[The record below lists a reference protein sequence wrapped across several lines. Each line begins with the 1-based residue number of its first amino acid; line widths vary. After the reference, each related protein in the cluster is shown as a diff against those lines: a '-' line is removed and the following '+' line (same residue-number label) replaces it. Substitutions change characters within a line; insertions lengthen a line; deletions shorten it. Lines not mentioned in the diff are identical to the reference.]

1 MPRPSAWDKEE
12 VINVLKAAKHSV
24 VTEHGIA
31 GPTNTVWKQL
41 SDLLRGEMSP
51 KNMYT
56 FVKLNRHNCWE
67 TLEIKN
73 EESEEPDCTDTEPE
87 YISDDPDENPHN
99 TDFQMTISYDEWAT
113 VWKEEVE
120 YSNTNG
126 QTRQYTILKR
136 GTWTHLLNQ
145 NIWEST
151 KSPCTITFKRAKVYP
166 NSLSKPI
173 DITGYCTE
181 CNARLSI
188 VSESMPE
195 EGKPVLL
202 QCQIQNVDD
211 NLHTGKRKRRL
222 TGARRKIVS
231 EELCKGKQLPHV
243 WRVTEA
249 HNIMNLGDPEPSH
262 LPNLATLRK
271 AKQEKKSKELGNQDP
286 ILSLQVIK
294 HSVPHS
300 GSIHDIGLDNFF
312 CHYWTPSQMHVYKA
326 MSKIP
331 GSTVSFD
338 ATGTVVKKLKRP
350 TGTSGHIFLYQGVL
364 SSPGVHIPVV
374 QMLSERHDIQA
385 IQNWLSEW
393 RRAGAAVPKEVV
405 CDFSLAL
412 LGGVV
417 KAFTLQ
423 PDLKTYI
430 DQCFGVL
437 MGKEYSTLPPCFV
450 RVDVAHCIKI
460 ISRWDCLRK
469 KGNRVRE
476 FYLRAMAQ
484 LLQSVTMDQAK
495 ELIRSIVVVALSES
509 EGSDAKGTPVFS
521 RLT

>member
-1 MPRPSAWDKEE
+1 MYSR
-12 VINVLKAAKHSV
+12 LL
-24 VTEHGIA
+24 
-31 GPTNTVWKQL
+31 NTVWKQL

-120 YSNTNG
+120 YSNTSG

-145 NIWEST
+145 KIWEST

-211 NLHTGKRKRRL
+211 NLHTGKRKTRL

-286 ILSLQVIK
+286 I
-294 HSVPHS
+294 
-300 GSIHDIGLDNFF
+300 
-312 CHYWTPSQMHVYKA
+312 C
-326 MSKIP
+326 
-331 GSTVSFD
+331 
-338 ATGTVVKKLKRP
+338 R
-350 TGTSGHIFLYQGVL
+350 
-364 SSPGVHIPVV
+364 
-374 QMLSERHDIQA
+374 
-385 IQNWLSEW
+385 
-393 RRAGAAVPKEVV
+393 
-405 CDFSLAL
+405 
-412 LGGVV
+412 
-417 KAFTLQ
+417 
-423 PDLKTYI
+423 
-430 DQCFGVL
+430 
-437 MGKEYSTLPPCFV
+437 
-450 RVDVAHCIKI
+450 
-460 ISRWDCLRK
+460 
-469 KGNRVRE
+469 
-476 FYLRAMAQ
+476 
-484 LLQSVTMDQAK
+484 
-495 ELIRSIVVVALSES
+495 
-509 EGSDAKGTPVFS
+509 
-521 RLT
+521 

>member
-1 MPRPSAWDKEE
+1 
-12 VINVLKAAKHSV
+12 
-24 VTEHGIA
+24 
-31 GPTNTVWKQL
+31 
-41 SDLLRGEMSP
+41 
-51 KNMYT
+51 
-56 FVKLNRHNCWE
+56 
-67 TLEIKN
+67 
-73 EESEEPDCTDTEPE
+73 
-87 YISDDPDENPHN
+87 
-99 TDFQMTISYDEWAT
+99 
-113 VWKEEVE
+113 
-120 YSNTNG
+120 
-126 QTRQYTILKR
+126 
-136 GTWTHLLNQ
+136 
-145 NIWEST
+145 
-151 KSPCTITFKRAKVYP
+151 
-166 NSLSKPI
+166 
-173 DITGYCTE
+173 
-181 CNARLSI
+181 
-188 VSESMPE
+188 
-195 EGKPVLL
+195 
-202 QCQIQNVDD
+202 
-211 NLHTGKRKRRL
+211 
-222 TGARRKIVS
+222 
-231 EELCKGKQLPHV
+231 
-243 WRVTEA
+243 
-249 HNIMNLGDPEPSH
+249 
-262 LPNLATLRK
+262 
-271 AKQEKKSKELGNQDP
+271 
-286 ILSLQVIK
+286 
-294 HSVPHS
+294 
-300 GSIHDIGLDNFF
+300 
-312 CHYWTPSQMHVYKA
+312 MHVYKA

-364 SSPGVHIPVV
+364 SSPGVHVPVV

-437 MGKEYSTLPPCFV
+437 MGKEHSTLPPCFV

-469 KGNRVRE
+469 KGNRLRE

-521 RLT
+521 EICKTN